1 MSDTP
6 LDFQLRHDLRTAA
19 GPVTMDVA
27 LRLESGSITALTGPS
42 GVGKTTLLRL
52 IAGLIKPHSGHIAF
66 RQEVWLDSQKKIFL
80 TPQQRQVG
88 LVFQDYA
95 LFPHLSVR
103 QNVAFGLK
111 KTEDQNRVDELLREV
126 ELTQLADRRPHQL
139 SGGQQQRVALARALV
154 PRPRLLLLDEP
165 LSALDRAMR
174 QRLQDYL
181 LEIHQ
186 KHQLTILLV
195 THDLGEIFRLADRV
209 VELENGKI
217 RRQGTPE
224 RVFAEAH
231 AAADGPALYGEVL
244 SCLIENDMATVQAL
258 VDQRIHK
265 FRLPTNQ
272 AADLLPGRSFLLRYS
287 VDAPVVEV
295 LR

>member
-6 LDFQLRHDLRTAA
+6 LDLQLRHDLRTAA
-19 GPVTMDVA
+19 GLVTMEVA
-27 LRLESGSITALTGPS
+27 LRLESNSITALTGPS

-52 IAGLIKPHSGHIAF
+52 IAGLVKPKSGCIAF
-66 RQEVWLDSQKKIFL
+66 GPEVWLDSEKKIFL
-80 TPQQRQVG
+80 TPKQRQAG

-95 LFPHLSVR
+95 LFPHLTVR
-103 QNVAFGLK
+103 QNLAFALK
-111 KTEDQNRVDELLREV
+111 KGEDQSRVDELLREV

-181 LEIHQ
+181 LEIHR
-186 KHQLTILLV
+186 KYQLTILLV

-209 VELENGKI
+209 VEMDEGKI
-217 RRQGTPE
+217 VRKGTPGE
-224 RVFAEAH
+224 VFTEAFAYAE
-231 AAADGPALYGEVL
+231 GPALYGEVL
-244 SCLIENDMATVQAL
+244 SCKIENGLATVQAII
-258 VDQRIHK
+258 DQRIHR
-265 FRLPTNQ
+265 FRLPVDE
-272 AADLLPGRSFLLRYS
+272 AKDLSPGQSFLLRYS
-287 VDAPVVEV
+287 VDKPVVEMM
-295 LR
+295 R

>member
-6 LDFQLRHDLRTAA
+6 LDLHLRHDLRTAA

-52 IAGLIKPHSGHIAF
+52 IAGLVQPKSGRIAF
-66 RQEVWLDSQKKIFL
+66 GQEIWLDSEKSIFQSPQK
-80 TPQQRQVG
+80 RQAG

-95 LFPHLSVR
+95 LFPHLTIR
-103 QNVAFGLK
+103 KNVAFALK
-111 KTEDQNRVDELLREV
+111 KGDDPSRVDELLREV
-126 ELTQLADRRPHQL
+126 ELAQLAERRPHQL
-139 SGGQQQRVALARALV
+139 SGGQQQRVALARALA

-209 VELENGKI
+209 VEMENGKI
-217 RRQGTPE
+217 KQQGTPE
-224 RVFAEAH
+224 EVFAETYAL
-231 AAADGPALYGEVL
+231 ADGPARYGKVL
-244 SCLIENDMATVQAL
+244 SCSVEGNTATVQAL
-258 VDQRIHK
+258 IDQRIHK
-265 FRLPTNQ
+265 FRLPVEQ
-272 AADLLPGRSFLLRYS
+272 VADLSPGRSFLLRYS
-287 VDAPVVEV
+287 VDTPVVEV

>member
-6 LDFQLRHDLRTAA
+6 LDLQLYHSLRTAA

-52 IAGLIKPHSGHIAF
+52 IAGLIKPQTGRITYGN
-66 RQEVWLDSQKKIFL
+66 EVWLDSEKKVFL
-80 TPQQRQVG
+80 SPQRRQVG

-103 QNVAFGLK
+103 QNVAFALEK
-111 KTEDQNRVDELLREV
+111 NHDPSRVDELLREV

-139 SGGQQQRVALARALV
+139 SGGQQQRVALARALA

-181 LEIHQ
+181 LKIHQ
-186 KHQLTILLV
+186 HYKLTILLV
-195 THDLGEIFRLADRV
+195 THDLGEIFRLADQV
-209 VELENGKI
+209 LEMETGKI
-217 RRQGTPE
+217 RRSGTPE
-224 RVFAEAH
+224 QVFVASYRPAE
-231 AAADGPALYGEVL
+231 GPVLHGEVL
-244 SCLIENDMATVQAL
+244 SCHIEDEVATVQAL
-258 VDQRIHK
+258 IDERIHK
-265 FRLPTNQ
+265 FRLPIIQ
-272 AADLLPGRSFLLRYS
+272 AVDLLPGRSFLLRYS
-287 VDAPVVEV
+287 VESPVVEV